1 MLCKC
6 ASFLNVINSVTIMKE
21 EENVNEPST
30 PYQSRMHVHVSHSLE
45 EMNETT
51 AKAMASL
58 SSEQHLKNA
67 TAMIK
72 HIYAEQLLK
81 PMNKKLTFEE

>member
-1 MLCKC
+1 M
-6 ASFLNVINSVTIMKE
+6 TE
-21 EENVNEPST
+21 EENVNEAPAA
-30 PYQSRMHVHVSHSLE
+30 YQSKIHIHLSHSLE
-45 EMNETT
+45 EINETT

-58 SSEQHLKNA
+58 SPEQHLKNV

>member
-1 MLCKC
+1 MQ
-6 ASFLNVINSVTIMKE
+6 E
-21 EENVNEPST
+21 DENQLNEPQAY
-30 PYQSRMHVHVSHSLE
+30 YQSRMHVHVSHSLE

-51 AKAMASL
+51 AKAMAAL
-58 SSEQHLKNA
+58 SPEQHLKNA